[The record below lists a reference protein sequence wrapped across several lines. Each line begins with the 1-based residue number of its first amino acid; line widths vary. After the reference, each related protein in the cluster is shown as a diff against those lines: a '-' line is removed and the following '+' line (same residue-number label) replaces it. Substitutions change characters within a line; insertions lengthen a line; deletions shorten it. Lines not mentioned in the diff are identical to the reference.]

1 MLRPGVTRSYLKVPH
16 PEENE
21 ISCCPDDSHNMTPV
35 RDRSGPLT
43 VIRPFST
50 LSLLAGL
57 TLISPRGWLAAQQPT
72 PTTTAAP
79 AKTGK
84 VEISGVV
91 VDSLHGRAL
100 SGAEVVIEGVK
111 ENLVTDS
118 LGSFRISGLPPG
130 TYQVGAFHP
139 VLDTLGTSLATRPFR
154 LGPDST
160 TFLVLAV
167 PSAAT
172 LVRDACPALTTG
184 QDRSAVI
191 GRVNDPETL
200 QPVAGA
206 EVSIAWT
213 QILVSKQAGIKRTP
227 HLLRDSTNAAGAFRI
242 CGLPSGL
249 AATLQAR
256 KGTAVTAEIPVSL
269 GDRDTELLARTLL
282 LSSGGS
288 GATAGTASVS
298 GRVVLQGSSTN
309 SGSRVELVGTGV
321 VAMTNETGNFSM
333 TNLPSGSHVLLAR
346 HLGYGAATTPVDLS
360 SREPQKVTITL
371 PKYVAV
377 MDPVLVTAR
386 RNAALDRVGFT
397 QRRKSAGS
405 GQFLGPDQL
414 LAMRANRLTD
424 ILRRVPGLT
433 VLSNGFDEVVMSSRG
448 SSSIGGGADC
458 VQYFVD
464 DAPWLAIEPGD
475 INTFVNGNEVVA
487 VEVYQGP
494 GVPAQYVRGMDACIT
509 IVLWTRFKIRDL
521 RE

>member
-1 MLRPGVTRSYLKVPH
+1 MLKLVGALV
-16 PEENE
+16 
-21 ISCCPDDSHNMTPV
+21 
-35 RDRSGPLT
+35 
-43 VIRPFST
+43 
-50 LSLLAGL
+50 LAGSFGEL
-57 TLISPRGWLAAQQPT
+57 DAQQQP
-72 PTTTAAP
+72 PPASAAP
-79 AKTGK
+79 EKTGK

-91 VDSLHGRAL
+91 VDSLHGRYL
-100 SGAEVVIEGVK
+100 VGAEVVIEGVK
-111 ENLVTDS
+111 ENLITDS

-167 PSAAT
+167 PSAET
-172 LVRDACPALTTG
+172 IIRDACPAQKAG
-184 QDRSAVI
+184 EGRSAVI

-200 QPVAGA
+200 QPVPGA

-213 QILVSKQAGIKRTP
+213 QIQVSKQTGIKRTP
-227 HLLRDSTNAAGAFRI
+227 HLVRDTTNASGMFRI
-242 CGLPSGL
+242 CGLPSSL
-249 AATLQAR
+249 EATLQAR
-256 KGTAVTAEIPVSL
+256 KGNVATAEVPVSL

-282 LSSGGS
+282 LSPAAA
-288 GATAGTASVS
+288 GATAGKASLS
-298 GRVVLQGSSTN
+298 GRVILQGSVTGA
-309 SGSRVELVGTGV
+309 GSRVELVGTQA
-321 VAMTNETGNFSM
+321 VAMTNEKGEFTM
-333 TNLPSGSHVLLAR
+333 ANLPSGSHVLLAR
-346 HLGYGAATTPVDLS
+346 HLGYGAATTPVDLN

-371 PKYVAV
+371 PRYVAV

-386 RNAALDRVGFT
+386 RNAALERVGFV

-405 GQFLGPDQL
+405 GYFLGPDQI

-424 ILRRVPGLT
+424 ILRRVPSLT
-433 VLSNGFDEVVMSSRG
+433 VLSNGFDEVVLSSRG

>member
-1 MLRPGVTRSYLKVPH
+1 M
-16 PEENE
+16 
-21 ISCCPDDSHNMTPV
+21 
-35 RDRSGPLT
+35 
-43 VIRPFST
+43 IRPIGS
-50 LSLLAGL
+50 LALLA
-57 TLISPRGWLAAQQPT
+57 LISPCARLVAQQQPPT
-72 PTTTAAP
+72 PTTATE
-79 AKTGK
+79 KTGK

-91 VDSLHGRAL
+91 VDSLHRRVL
-100 SGAEVVIEGVK
+100 VGAEVVIEGVK
-111 ENLVTDS
+111 ENLITDS
-118 LGSFRISGLPPG
+118 LGGFRIAGLPPG

-154 LGPDST
+154 LGPDSA

-167 PSAAT
+167 PSAET
-172 LVRDACPALTTG
+172 IIRDACPAQKAG
-184 QDRSAVI
+184 EGRSAVI

-200 QPVAGA
+200 QPVTGA

-213 QILVSKQAGIKRTP
+213 QIEVSKQTGIKRTP
-227 HLLRDSTNAAGAFRI
+227 HLVCDTTNATGMFRI
-242 CGLPSGL
+242 CGLPSSL

-256 KGTAVTAEIPVSL
+256 KGNVATAEVPVSL
-269 GDRDTELLARTLL
+269 GDRDTELLTRTLL
-282 LSSGGS
+282 LSPAAA
-288 GATAGTASVS
+288 GATAGKASLS
-298 GRVVLQGSSTN
+298 GTVLLQGSSMGA
-309 SGSRVELVGTGV
+309 GSRVELVGTQA
-321 VAMTNETGNFSM
+321 VAMTNEKGEFTM

-346 HLGYGAATTPVDLS
+346 HLGYGAATTPVDLN

-371 PKYVAV
+371 PRYVAV

-386 RNAALDRVGFT
+386 RNAALERVGFV

-405 GQFLGPDQL
+405 GYFLGPDQI

-424 ILRRVPGLT
+424 ILRRVPSLT
-433 VLSNGFDEVVMSSRG
+433 VLSNGFDEVVLSSRG

-521 RE
+521 RD

>member
-1 MLRPGVTRSYLKVPH
+1 MRRTRSF
-16 PEENE
+16 
-21 ISCCPDDSHNMTPV
+21 
-35 RDRSGPLT
+35 R
-43 VIRPFST
+43 
-50 LSLLAGL
+50 LLA
-57 TLISPRGWLAAQQPT
+57 LIALVAPCGRLAAQQQRSAPT
-72 PTTTAAP
+72 PAP
-79 AKTGK
+79 EKTGK

-91 VDSLHGRAL
+91 VDSLHGRYL
-100 SGAEVVIEGVK
+100 VGAEVVIEGVK

-118 LGSFRISGLPPG
+118 LGSFRIAGLPPG

-160 TFLVLAV
+160 TFLILAV

-172 LVRDACPALTTG
+172 IIRDACPTQKAG
-184 QDRSAVI
+184 QGRSAVI

-200 QPVAGA
+200 QPVPGA

-213 QILVSKQAGIKRTP
+213 QIEVSKQVGIKRTP
-227 HLLRDSTNAAGAFRI
+227 HLVRDTTNATGVFRI
-242 CGLPSGL
+242 CGLPSSL
-249 AATLQAR
+249 DATLQAR
-256 KGTAVTAEIPVSL
+256 KGAVATAEVPISL
-269 GDRDTELLARTLL
+269 GDRDTELLARSLL
-282 LSSGGS
+282 LSPTGI
-288 GATAGTASVS
+288 ATTGNTTVS
-298 GRVVLQGSSTN
+298 GTVVLQGSSTN
-309 SGSRVELVGTGV
+309 AGSRVELVGTDA
-321 VAMTNETGNFSM
+321 VAMTNERGEFTM

-346 HLGYGAATTPVDLS
+346 HLGYGAATTPVDLN

-386 RNAALDRVGFT
+386 RNVALDRVGFS
-397 QRRKSAGS
+397 QRRRSAGS
-405 GQFLGPDQL
+405 GYFLGPDQL
-414 LAMRANRLTD
+414 LKMNANRLTD

-433 VLSNGFDEVVMSSRG
+433 VSSNGFDEVVMSSRG

-458 VQYFVD
+458 VQFYVD
-464 DAPWLAIEPGD
+464 DAPWLALEPGD

>member
-1 MLRPGVTRSYLKVPH
+1 M
-16 PEENE
+16 
-21 ISCCPDDSHNMTPV
+21 
-35 RDRSGPLT
+35 
-43 VIRPFST
+43 IRPIGA
-50 LSLLAGL
+50 LALLTGL
-57 TLISPRGWLAAQQPT
+57 ALISPCGRLAAQQPA
-72 PTTTAAP
+72 PTTTVATE
-79 AKTGK
+79 KTGK

-91 VDSLHGRAL
+91 VDSLHGRVLA
-100 SGAEVVIEGVK
+100 GAEVVIEGVK
-111 ENLVTDS
+111 ENLITDS
-118 LGSFRISGLPPG
+118 LGSFRIAGLPPG

-154 LGPDST
+154 LGPDSA

-172 LVRDACPALTTG
+172 IIRDACPAQKAG
-184 QDRSAVI
+184 EGRSAVI

-213 QILVSKQAGIKRTP
+213 QIQVSKQTGIKRTP
-227 HLLRDSTNAAGAFRI
+227 HLVRDTTNAAGTFRI
-242 CGLPSGL
+242 CGLPSSL
-249 AATLQAR
+249 EATLQAR
-256 KGTAVTAEIPVSL
+256 KGDVATAEVPVSL

-282 LSSGGS
+282 LSPAAAV
-288 GATAGTASVS
+288 ATAGKASLS
-298 GRVVLQGSSTN
+298 GKVILQGSATGA
-309 SGSRVELVGTGV
+309 GSRVELVGTQA
-321 VAMTNETGNFSM
+321 VAMTNEKGEFTM
-333 TNLPSGSHVLLAR
+333 TNLPSGSHVLFAR
-346 HLGYGAATTPVDLS
+346 HLGYGAATTPVDLN
-360 SREPQKVTITL
+360 SREPKKVTITL
-371 PKYVAV
+371 PRYVAV

-386 RNAALDRVGFT
+386 RNAALERVGFV

-405 GQFLGPDQL
+405 GYFLGPDQI

-424 ILRRVPGLT
+424 ILRRVPSLT

-448 SSSIGGGADC
+448 ASSIGGGADC

>member
-1 MLRPGVTRSYLKVPH
+1 M
-16 PEENE
+16 
-21 ISCCPDDSHNMTPV
+21 
-35 RDRSGPLT
+35 
-43 VIRPFST
+43 IRPIGS
-50 LSLLAGL
+50 LALLAGFA
-57 TLISPRGWLAAQQPT
+57 LISPCARLVAQQQPPT
-72 PTTTAAP
+72 PTAATE
-79 AKTGK
+79 KTGK

-91 VDSLHGRAL
+91 VDSLHRRVLA
-100 SGAEVVIEGVK
+100 GAEVVIEGVK
-111 ENLVTDS
+111 ENLITDS
-118 LGSFRISGLPPG
+118 LGSFRIAGLPPG

-154 LGPDST
+154 LGPDSA

-167 PSAAT
+167 PSAET
-172 LVRDACPALTTG
+172 IIRDACPAQKAG
-184 QDRSAVI
+184 EGRSAVI

-213 QILVSKQAGIKRTP
+213 QIQVSKQAGIKRTP
-227 HLLRDSTNAAGAFRI
+227 HLVRDTTNAGGMFRI
-242 CGLPSGL
+242 CGLPSSL
-249 AATLQAR
+249 EATLQAR
-256 KGTAVTAEIPVSL
+256 KGTVATAEVPVSL

-282 LSSGGS
+282 LSPAAA
-288 GATAGTASVS
+288 GATAGKASLS
-298 GRVVLQGSSTN
+298 GRVILQGSATGA
-309 SGSRVELVGTGV
+309 GSRVELVGTQA
-321 VAMTNETGNFSM
+321 VAMTNEKGEFTM
-333 TNLPSGSHVLLAR
+333 ANLPSGSHVLLAR
-346 HLGYGAATTPVDLS
+346 HLGYGAATTPVDLN

-371 PKYVAV
+371 PRYVAV

-386 RNAALDRVGFT
+386 RNAALERVGFV

-405 GQFLGPDQL
+405 GYFLGPDQV

-424 ILRRVPGLT
+424 ILRRVPSLT

-509 IVLWTRFKIRDL
+509 IVLWTRFKIRDF
-521 RE
+521 RD

>member
-1 MLRPGVTRSYLKVPH
+1 M
-16 PEENE
+16 
-21 ISCCPDDSHNMTPV
+21 
-35 RDRSGPLT
+35 
-43 VIRPFST
+43 IRPIGS
-50 LSLLAGL
+50 LALLAGL
-57 TLISPRGWLAAQQPT
+57 ALIAPCARLIAQQQP
-72 PTTTAAP
+72 PTTTP
-79 AKTGK
+79 ATEKTGK

-91 VDSLHGRAL
+91 VDSLHRRVLA
-100 SGAEVVIEGVK
+100 GAEVVIEGVK
-111 ENLVTDS
+111 ENLITDS
-118 LGSFRISGLPPG
+118 LGSFRIAGLPPG

-154 LGPDST
+154 LGPDSA

-167 PSAAT
+167 PSAET
-172 LVRDACPALTTG
+172 IIRDACPAQKAG
-184 QDRSAVI
+184 EGRSAVI

-213 QILVSKQAGIKRTP
+213 QIQVSKRTGIKRTP
-227 HLLRDSTNAAGAFRI
+227 HLVRDTTNASGMFRI
-242 CGLPSGL
+242 CGLPSSL
-249 AATLQAR
+249 EATLQAR
-256 KGTAVTAEIPVSL
+256 KGNVATAEVPVSL

-282 LSSGGS
+282 LSPAAA
-288 GATAGTASVS
+288 GATAGKASLS
-298 GRVVLQGSSTN
+298 GRVILQGSATGA
-309 SGSRVELVGTGV
+309 GSRVELVGTQA
-321 VAMTNETGNFSM
+321 VAMTNEKGEFTM
-333 TNLPSGSHVLLAR
+333 TNLPSGSHVLFAR
-346 HLGYGAATTPVDLS
+346 HLGYGAATTPVDLN

-371 PKYVAV
+371 PRYVAV

-386 RNAALDRVGFT
+386 RNAALERVGFV

-405 GQFLGPDQL
+405 GYFLGPDQI

-424 ILRRVPGLT
+424 ILRRVPSLT
-433 VLSNGFDEVVMSSRG
+433 VLSNGFDEVVLSSRG

-521 RE
+521 R